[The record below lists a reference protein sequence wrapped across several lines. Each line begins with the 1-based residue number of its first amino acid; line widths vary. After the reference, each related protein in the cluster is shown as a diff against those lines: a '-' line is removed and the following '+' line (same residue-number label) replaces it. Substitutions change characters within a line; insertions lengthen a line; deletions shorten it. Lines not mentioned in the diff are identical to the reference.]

1 MEIEFGRDTLEASRG
16 ILDDVAVLESR
27 FDIKK
32 EDNTPLVIC
41 LSLPNKRQG
50 YFQVVKDVQRVL
62 KMRIQT
68 ITLGALLVL
77 LWNGKVADFFTISFY
92 ADFDDM
98 SIRDDVEKILGRS
111 VNISNRYLGIFE
123 PEK

>member
-1 MEIEFGRDTLEASRG
+1 MMWQF
-16 ILDDVAVLESR
+16 LESR

-77 LWNGKVADFFTISFY
+77 LWNRKVADFSTISFY

-98 SIRDDVEKILGRS
+98 SIRDDVGKILGRS
-111 VNISNRYLGIFE
+111 VNISNSYLGIFE